1 MKKIAWIVL
10 IPFLLMTGCSY
21 ESTYRDYTLAQS
33 KVAMMSGPLIE
44 LYEDGK
50 IKSIGNPMVALVGLQ
65 MKPPKD
71 AWEYLFDFLKAVG
84 PFGVMWGIVG
94 SMASGIHG
102 AVTNVNGQGN
112 YTGNTSGNQAQMGS
126 PTTTTTT
133 TISEESITI
142 EK

>member
-1 MKKIAWIVL
+1 MK
-10 IPFLLMTGCSY
+10 LMTWVLLSFFLFTAGCSY
-21 ESTYRDYTLAQS
+21 ETTYRDYALAQG

-71 AWEYLFDFLKAVG
+71 AWEYLFDFLKTVG

-102 AVTNVNGQGN
+102 NQTNVSGQGN
-112 YTGNTSGNQAQMGS
+112 YTGNTSGNQTQMGS

-133 TISEESITI
+133 SISEESVRIN
-142 EK
+142 K